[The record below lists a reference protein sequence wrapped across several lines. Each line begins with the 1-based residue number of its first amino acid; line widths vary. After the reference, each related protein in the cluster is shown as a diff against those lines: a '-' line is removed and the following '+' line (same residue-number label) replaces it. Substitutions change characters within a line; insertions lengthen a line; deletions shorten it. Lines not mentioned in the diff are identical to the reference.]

1 MRTYRAD
8 LHIHTCLSPC
18 ADLEMSP
25 LRVVREA
32 KRQGLHLIGICD
44 HNTAQNVP
52 AVMRCAAKEGI
63 SVLGGMEITSQEEV
77 HILALFD
84 DMDRLFSLQEI
95 VQAHLPDTDDETM
108 QEEQV
113 IANED
118 DEVLGFSTKLLIGAS
133 GITIDRL
140 VDMIHEHTGLAIAA
154 HVDREAFG
162 IIGQLGFIPTG
173 LPLDALEIRDP
184 RHREDIPH
192 ADSFAFITSSDAHSP
207 GDIGSRSSLFQMEHP
222 SIDELARCFRAE
234 HGRSV
239 RL

>member
-1 MRTYRAD
+1 MQTYRAD

-52 AVMRCAAKEGI
+52 AVLRCAAKEGI

-84 DMDRLFSLQEI
+84 DVDRLLSLQGI
-95 VQAHLPDTDDETM
+95 VQAHLPDTDDETIRR
-108 QEEQV
+108 EQV

-133 GITIDRL
+133 GIAIDRL
-140 VDMIHEHTGLAIAA
+140 VDLIHEHGGLAIAA

-162 IIGQLGFIPTG
+162 ILGQLGFIPEG

-184 RHREDIPH
+184 RHRGNIPH
-192 ADSFAFITSSDAHSP
+192 AGSFAFITSSDAHSP
-207 GDIGSRSSLFQMEHP
+207 RDIGTRSTFFQMEYP
-222 SIDELARCFRAE
+222 RIDELRRCFRGE